1 MKRIMKKEDLACELA
16 SRTNFFKKNMR
27 EVVNALADI
36 VIEQLQ
42 TAEFDKDSEFHLAPG
57 IVLCGR
63 RTPEHESIDPRNRET
78 IVTPEK
84 VIRVIFYI
92 GLPCDIGRCLIV
104 RIFSDDEPGVADG
117 HALDNDIALID
128 LLLFVHSHASS
139 VFYLAERRIF
149 FLGTVSFS
157 SLSA

>member
-1 MKRIMKKEDLACELA
+1 MKKEDLACELA

-36 VIEQLQ
+36 VVEQLQ

-57 IVLCGR
+57 VVLCGR

-84 VIRVIFYI
+84 VIPY
-92 GLPCDIGRCLIV
+92 
-104 RIFSDDEPGVADG
+104 A
-117 HALDNDIALID
+117 
-128 LLLFVHSHASS
+128 
-139 VFYLAERRIF
+139 VFKP
-149 FLGTVSFS
+149 
-157 SLSA
+157 SLRLKLYKKPKGYQKKKKKV

>member
-84 VIRVIFYI
+84 VIPY
-92 GLPCDIGRCLIV
+92 
-104 RIFSDDEPGVADG
+104 A
-117 HALDNDIALID
+117 
-128 LLLFVHSHASS
+128 
-139 VFYLAERRIF
+139 VFKP
-149 FLGTVSFS
+149 
-157 SLSA
+157 SLRLKLYKKPKGYQKKKKKV